1 MSGVTA
7 RFASPLPLPV
17 PRLPFP
23 IYPLPLPKMNIIE
36 TLLPGV
42 LLLEPKVFADQRGFF
57 LESWNRQTFAE
68 RGLNMDFVQDNHS
81 RSARGVLRGLHY
93 QLNDPQGKLV
103 RVTSGAVFDV
113 AVDLRR
119 ASPHFGQWVGYEL
132 SAENQ
137 RMLWVPP
144 GFGHGFLVL
153 SDSADF
159 LYKTTAYYAPQWD
172 RGIRWDDPGIGVQWP
187 LDGAPTLSAKDQELP
202 LLRDADVYA

>member
-1 MSGVTA
+1 
-7 RFASPLPLPV
+7 
-17 PRLPFP
+17 
-23 IYPLPLPKMNIIE
+23 MNVIE
-36 TLLPGV
+36 TALPSV
-42 LLLEPKVFADQRGFF
+42 LLLEPKVFGDARGFF

-68 RGLNMDFVQDNHS
+68 QGLNLDFVQDNHS

-119 ASPHFGQWVGYEL
+119 SSPHFGQWVGYEL
-132 SAENQ
+132 SVDNQ
-137 RMLWVPP
+137 RMLWIPP

-153 SDSADF
+153 SESADF

-172 RGIRWDDPGIGVQWP
+172 GGIRWDDPMIGVQWP
-187 LDGAPTLSAKDQELP
+187 LKGKPTLSAKDKVLP
-202 LLRDADVYA
+202 LLKDAEVYA